1 MDRPLASTE
10 CDEGETRTLSRCVMT
25 RYLAK
30 DRMTTGIIDDFL
42 GFVVAVVA
50 FGLRHGL
57 VWTRLALNFLYS

>member
-10 CDEGETRTLSRCVMT
+10 CDEGETRILSRCVMT

-30 DRMTTGIIDDFL
+30 DRMSTGIIDDFL
-42 GFVVAVVA
+42 GFVVA

-57 VWTRLALNFLYS
+57 VWPRLALNFLYS